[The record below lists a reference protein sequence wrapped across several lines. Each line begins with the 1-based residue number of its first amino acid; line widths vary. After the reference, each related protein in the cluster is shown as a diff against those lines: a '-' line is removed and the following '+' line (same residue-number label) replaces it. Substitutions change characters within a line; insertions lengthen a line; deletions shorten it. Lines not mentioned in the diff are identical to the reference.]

1 MCWGQNVKEN
11 EPSHCPQGRET
22 RRSKPSQGKSQ
33 PFLGEVFLKKG
44 TGADS
49 VREVRVGFLA
59 EVTLEPASKGRYQS
73 GEKGLQECE
82 GR

>member
-1 MCWGQNVKEN
+1 M
-11 EPSHCPQGRET
+11 
-22 RRSKPSQGKSQ
+22 
-33 PFLGEVFLKKG
+33 FLKKG